1 MENNQ
6 FFLVLMYQPPQTS
19 FKKCPKTYCIVWRQA
34 VWSCGPNRSKRKCV
48 EMDVNNQST
57 SCQQRGEEGGD
68 SMSRA
73 WVLLLWQRPVHLHL
87 VSAEVRR
94 PIMAMVLA
102 SLNSIV
108 ANMFTVFVRM
118 KVNLTERLPKHLTH
132 KTGQLWAS
140 NQTIPHRL
148 VSCLLYR
155 REWWNII
162 VNSDSDFLQNC
173 SFPTIV
179 SN

>member
-1 MENNQ
+1 
-6 FFLVLMYQPPQTS
+6 
-19 FKKCPKTYCIVWRQA
+19 
-34 VWSCGPNRSKRKCV
+34 
-48 EMDVNNQST
+48 MDVNNQST

-73 WVLLLWQRPVHLHL
+73 WVLLLWHRPVHLHL

-118 KVNLTERLPKHLTH
+118 KVNLTERLPKHLRILSLTTTTDPPHPTPTLSEPRQGSFKGTH
-132 KTGQLWAS
+132 QTGQLWAS

-148 VSCLLYR
+148 VSCLLYQ
-155 REWWNII
+155 REWLDKHYSELRFRFSSKLLFSN
-162 VNSDSDFLQNC
+162 NSF
-173 SFPTIV
+173 
-179 SN
+179 